1 MYEPVPGKPTF
12 VVLMVGG
19 EAHMKAK
26 LEIPKRKLKYGHPM
40 FWDVEG
46 IEGAIHVHTP
56 LCVRLLVFWNFVSC
70 LHDYKI
76 SPSLFQSTSLLIL
89 PDICFTKAV
98 GTRDK
103 AVTVHTVRPLA
114 L

>member
-19 EAHMKAK
+19 EAHTKAK

-46 IEGAIHVHTP
+46 IEGAI
-56 LCVRLLVFWNFVSC
+56 
-70 LHDYKI
+70 
-76 SPSLFQSTSLLIL
+76 
-89 PDICFTKAV
+89 
-98 GTRDK
+98 
-103 AVTVHTVRPLA
+103 
-114 L
+114 

>member
-1 MYEPVPGKPTF
+1 
-12 VVLMVGG
+12 MVGG
-19 EAHMKAK
+19 EAHTKAK
-26 LEIPKRKLKYGHPM
+26 LDIPKWKLKYGHPM

-46 IEGAIHVHTP
+46 IEGAIQVHTP
-56 LCVRLLVFWNFVSC
+56 LCARLLVFWNFVSC

-76 SPSLFQSTSLLIL
+76 SLSLSQSTSLLIL
-89 PDICFTKAV
+89 PDVCFAKAV

-103 AVTVHTVRPLA
+103 AVTVHTVHPPA